1 MLNSYYGIP
10 TDIFILYSQQF
21 RCSMRRSKL
30 QIYVTIL
37 QTLADY
43 GELISTHIIYN
54 ANLNCASSKEFL
66 GFLIEHNLVQELK
79 ENKRKVYAITDS
91 GLKVLQLVKRIDN
104 SLHVFN
110 EETYS

>member
-1 MLNSYYGIP
+1 MS
-10 TDIFILYSQQF
+10 
-21 RCSMRRSKL
+21 RSKL

-54 ANLNCASSKEFL
+54 TNLNCASSKEFL
-66 GFLIEHNLVQELK
+66 GFLLEHNLIQELIEK
-79 ENKRKVYAITDS
+79 KRKVYAITDL
-91 GLKVLQLVKRIDN
+91 GLKALRLAKEIDG

-110 EETYS
+110 EEIYS